1 MERRLGKEDARI
13 SAEEE
18 ILSTNSTAQGT
29 KLNCGYSHHIYG
41 AGGDE
46 RSGRCYTQRT
56 WKSFSLL
63 VLLSQAFSCPCL
75 SPSSSFRLL
84 FPFYGFGDS
93 SHSSLSHSSPATWGR
108 LLLSFLSLWA
118 KKMNLRSEMECTRR
132 MQKVR
137 RRKSSKKESL
147 GSTPLRGRKA

>member
-18 ILSTNSTAQGT
+18 ILSTNSTAQST

-46 RSGRCYTQRT
+46 RSGRCYTPRT

-63 VLLSQAFSCPCL
+63 VKPSLKKALASAQGRATTPSPFMDLEIRLIPLCP
-75 SPSSSFRLL
+75 
-84 FPFYGFGDS
+84 
-93 SHSSLSHSSPATWGR
+93 T
-108 LLLSFLSLWA
+108 
-118 KKMNLRSEMECTRR
+118 
-132 MQKVR
+132 
-137 RRKSSKKESL
+137 
-147 GSTPLRGRKA
+147 

>member
-18 ILSTNSTAQGT
+18 ILSTNSTAQST

-63 VLLSQAFSCPCL
+63 VLLSQAFTVRALASAQARACVF
-75 SPSSSFRLL
+75 SSFVSGF
-84 FPFYGFGDS
+84 FPS
-93 SHSSLSHSSPATWGR
+93 APR
-108 LLLSFLSLWA
+108 
-118 KKMNLRSEMECTRR
+118 
-132 MQKVR
+132 
-137 RRKSSKKESL
+137 
-147 GSTPLRGRKA
+147 